1 MKREFLNEPWRKIA
15 SRRRL
20 LLLILVLTPA
30 LVAASVMGSLLPHR
44 GGTALEAG
52 IIFVY
57 CVLFIWISLGFWT
70 AMAGFWTLLKKDD
83 RFAVSRSRGELDAPI
98 RPHVKTAIL
107 FPVCNEEPERIMA
120 GIQATWRSLVRLG
133 AADRFDIHILS
144 DSSDPDRWVQ
154 EESAW
159 NRLCRDLGAHGHI
172 FYRRRRINLKRKSGN
187 VADFCRRYGAH
198 YTYMI
203 VFDADSVM
211 SGETLIRM
219 VRIMERRRNVGILQT
234 APACTGRETLIA
246 RAQQFANRAYGPMYA
261 AGLHHWFLGDA
272 QFWGHNAII
281 RVKPFIKHCALSRL
295 PGKPPL
301 GGDIL
306 SHDFVESALM
316 RRAGYSVWLAYDLEG
331 SYEEVP
337 PNLLTELKRDR
348 RWCQGNLQHL
358 RLVFTRGIFPG
369 HRALFLNGVMAYG
382 SALLWFLFLAL
393 ATTEAIH
400 EALVQPD
407 YFTPA
412 KSLFPVWPVWDPM
425 PALTLLAGTAIILFL
440 PKVCALILALIKG
453 RRKQFGGFFALCA
466 SIMTEVVLSTLLAP
480 VRMLFHSK
488 YVFLTLLGMGIGWG
502 TQQRD
507 DEATSF
513 RDALRF
519 HGGGTLLGLLWG
531 VALFQINRVFFW
543 WSSPLVVSLLLS
555 IPVSMLTSRADLG
568 RLYRRMRVF
577 VTPEEVKAPRE
588 YEDIDTYLQSISGDK
603 TSFGIPP
610 DEGFLRAAV
619 IPGVNTLHRNLLR
632 GPRALSAE
640 IEKRRDAILAKAME
654 HGPQA
659 LGKKEKKELLYDALR
674 MQRLH
679 DHIWE
684 LPEDVLKSRWK
695 VSLD

>member
-15 SRRRL
+15 SRRRF

-30 LVAASVMGSLLPHR
+30 LVAASVMGSLLPQR
-44 GGTALEAG
+44 GSTILEAS

-57 CVLFIWISLGFWT
+57 CVLFSWISLGFWT
-70 AMAGFWTLLKKDD
+70 ALAGFWTLLKKDD
-83 RFAVSRSRGELDAPI
+83 RFAVTRSRGELDAPI
-98 RPHVKTAIL
+98 RPHVRTAIL
-107 FPVCNEEPERIMA
+107 FPVCNEDPERIMA
-120 GIQATWRSLVRLG
+120 GIQAVWRSLARLG

-144 DSSDPDRWVQ
+144 DSNDPDRWVQ
-154 EESAW
+154 EEAAW
-159 NRLCRDLGAHGHI
+159 NRLCNELSAHGHI
-172 FYRRRRINLKRKSGN
+172 FYRRRRVNLKRKSGN
-187 VADFCRRYGAH
+187 VADFCRRYGDH

-211 SGETLIRM
+211 AGETLIRM

-337 PNLLTELKRDR
+337 PNLLNELKRDR

-358 RLVFTRGIFPG
+358 RLVFTSGIFPG

-393 ATTEAIH
+393 ATAAAVS

-412 KSLFPVWPVWDPM
+412 KSLFPVWPVWDPT
-425 PALTLLAGTAIILFL
+425 PALLLLAGTAMILFL
-440 PKVCALILALIKG
+440 PKVCALLLALIKG
-453 RRKQFGGFFALCA
+453 RRKQFGGFFALCG
-466 SIMTEVVLSTLLAP
+466 SILTEVVLSTLLAP

-488 YVFLTLLGMGIGWG
+488 YVFLTLMGMGIGWG

-507 DEATSF
+507 DEGTGF
-513 RDALRF
+513 WDAVRF

-531 VALFQINRVFFW
+531 AALFQINRVFFW
-543 WSSPLVVSLLLS
+543 WSSPLVFSLLLS
-555 IPVSMLTSRADLG
+555 IPVSMLTSRAELG
-568 RLYRRMRVF
+568 RLYRKMRIF
-577 VTPEEVKAPRE
+577 TTPEEVRLPRE
-588 YEDIDTYLQSISGDK
+588 YEDINSYLNASAPDR

-610 DEGFLRAAV
+610 EEGFLRAAV
-619 IPGVNTLHRNLLR
+619 VPAVNTLHRSLLR
-632 GPRALSAE
+632 GPRTLAPE
-640 IEKRRDAILAKAME
+640 IEQRRDAILSKVMQY
-654 HGPQA
+654 GPEA
-659 LGKKEKKELLYDALR
+659 LGKKEKKELLYDAHC
-674 MQRLH
+674 MKTLH
-679 DHIWE
+679 EHIWE
-684 LPEDVLKSRWK
+684 LPQDVLEERWK
-695 VSLD
+695 VRLD

>member
-15 SRRRL
+15 SRRRF

-30 LVAASVMGSLLPHR
+30 MGAASVMGSLLPQR
-44 GGTALEAG
+44 GTTVLEAS

-57 CVLFIWISLGFWT
+57 CVLFVWISLGFWT
-70 AMAGFWTLLKKDD
+70 ALAGFWTLLKKDD
-83 RFAVSRSRGELDAPI
+83 RFAVTRSRGELDAPI

-107 FPVCNEEPERIMA
+107 FPVCNEDPERIMA
-120 GIQATWRSLVRLG
+120 GIQAVWRSLARLG

-154 EESAW
+154 EEAAW
-159 NRLCRDLGAHGHI
+159 NRLCTDLSAHGHI
-172 FYRRRRINLKRKSGN
+172 FYRRRRVNLKRKSGN

-211 SGETLIRM
+211 AGETLIRM

-337 PNLLTELKRDR
+337 PNLLNELKRDR

-369 HRALFLNGVMAYG
+369 HRALFLNGVMSYG

-393 ATTEAIH
+393 ATAAAIS
-400 EALVQPD
+400 EVLVQPD
-407 YFTPA
+407 YFAPS
-412 KSLFPVWPVWDPM
+412 KSLFPVWPVWDPT
-425 PALTLLAGTAIILFL
+425 PGLLLLAATAMILFL
-440 PKVCALILALIKG
+440 PKVCALFLALIKG
-453 RRKQFGGFFALCA
+453 RRKQFGGFFALCG

-488 YVFLTLLGMGIGWG
+488 YVFLTLMGMGIGWG

-507 DEATSF
+507 DEGTGF
-513 RDALRF
+513 WDAVRF

-531 VALFQINRVFFW
+531 AALFQINRVFFW
-543 WSSPLVVSLLLS
+543 WSSPLVFSLLLS
-555 IPVSMLTSRADLG
+555 IPVSMLTSRAELG
-568 RLYRRMRVF
+568 RLYRKMRIF
-577 VTPEEVKAPRE
+577 MTPEEVRLPRE
-588 YEDIDTYLQSISGDK
+588 YEDINAYLSASSQDK

-610 DEGFLRAAV
+610 EEGFLRAAV
-619 IPGVNTLHRNLLR
+619 VPAVNTLHRSLLR
-632 GPRALSAE
+632 GPRTLSPE
-640 IEKRRDAILAKAME
+640 IEQRRDAILNKAMQ

-659 LGKKEKKELLYDALR
+659 LGKKE
-674 MQRLH
+674 
-679 DHIWE
+679 
-684 LPEDVLKSRWK
+684 
-695 VSLD
+695 

>member
-15 SRRRL
+15 SRRRFL
-20 LLLILVLTPA
+20 LLALVLTPA
-30 LVAASVMGSLLPHR
+30 LLAASVMGSLLPHR
-44 GGTALEAG
+44 GSTLLEAT

-57 CVLFIWISLGFWT
+57 CILFIWISLGFWT
-70 AMAGFWTLLKKDD
+70 ALAGFWTLLKKDD
-83 RFAVSRSRGELDAPI
+83 RFAVTRSRGELDAPI
-98 RPHVKTAIL
+98 RAHVKTAIL
-107 FPVCNEEPERIMA
+107 FPVCNEDPERIMA
-120 GIQATWRSLVRLG
+120 GIQAVWRSLARLG

-159 NRLCRDLGAHGHI
+159 NRLCTELSAHGHI

-187 VADFCRRYGAH
+187 VADFCRRFGAN
-198 YTYMI
+198 YVYMI

-316 RRAGYSVWLAYDLEG
+316 RRAGYSVWLAYDLDG

-393 ATTEAIH
+393 ATTEAIL

-425 PALTLLAGTAIILFL
+425 PALSLLAGTAVILFL
-440 PKVCALILALIKG
+440 PKVCALLLALFKG
-453 RRKQFGGFFALCA
+453 RRKQFGGFFALCG
-466 SIMTEVVLSTLLAP
+466 SILSEVILSTLLAP

-507 DEATSF
+507 DASTSF
-513 RDALRF
+513 WDALRF
-519 HGGGTLLGLLWG
+519 HGGGTLLGLIWG

-543 WSSPLVVSLLLS
+543 WSSPLVISLLLS
-555 IPVSMLTSRADLG
+555 IPVSMLTSRAGMG
-568 RLYRRMRVF
+568 RLFRKFRLF
-577 VTPEEVKAPRE
+577 TTPEEVRLPRE
-588 YEDIDTYLQSISGDK
+588 YEDIEDYLQKTAQDR
-603 TSFGIPP
+603 TSFGIPAE
-610 DEGFLRAAV
+610 EGFVRAAV
-619 IPGVNTLHRNLLR
+619 VPAINTLHRCLLR
-632 GPRALSAE
+632 GARILAPEIGQRRDKILDKVLQNGPEALS
-640 IEKRRDAILAKAME
+640 
-654 HGPQA
+654 
-659 LGKKEKKELLYDALR
+659 KKEKKELLYDGER
-674 MQRLH
+674 MARLH
-679 DHIWE
+679 EHIWE
-684 LPEDVLKSRWK
+684 LPRNVLEERWK
-695 VSLD
+695 VRLD

>member
-1 MKREFLNEPWRKIA
+1 MTREFLNEPWRKIA

-20 LLLILVLTPA
+20 LLLVLVLLPA
-30 LVAASVMGSLLPHR
+30 LAAASVMGSLLPHQ
-44 GGTALEAG
+44 GSTALEGA
-52 IIFVY
+52 IVVVY
-57 CVLFIWISLGFWT
+57 CVLFTWISLGFWT
-70 AMAGFWTLLKKDD
+70 AMAGFWTLIKKDD
-83 RFAVSRSRGELDAPI
+83 RFAVSRSRGDLDAPI
-98 RPHVKTAIL
+98 RSNVRTAIL

-120 GIQATWRSLVRLG
+120 GIQATWKSLARLG

-154 EESAW
+154 EEVAW
-159 NRLCRDLGAHGHI
+159 KRLCDHLSAHGRI

-281 RVKPFIKHCALSRL
+281 RVKPFIRHCALTRL

-337 PNLLTELKRDR
+337 PNLLNELKRDR

-369 HRALFLNGVMAYG
+369 HRALFLNGVMSYG

-393 ATTEAIH
+393 VTTEAVM

-407 YFTPA
+407 YFAPA

-425 PALTLLAGTAIILFL
+425 PALTLLAATAVILFL
-440 PKVCALILALIKG
+440 PKVCALLLALIKG
-453 RRKQFGGFFALCA
+453 RRRQFGGFFALCG
-466 SIMTEVVLSTLLAP
+466 SILTEVVLSTLLAP

-507 DEATSF
+507 DESTSF
-513 RDALRF
+513 MDALRF
-519 HGGGTLLGLLWG
+519 HGGGTLLALVWG

-543 WSSPLVVSLLLS
+543 WSSPLVISLLLS
-555 IPVSMLTSRADLG
+555 IPVSMLTSRAGMG
-568 RLYRRMRVF
+568 RLFRRLRIF
-577 VTPEEVKAPRE
+577 VTPEETRLPRE
-588 YEDIDTYLQSISGDK
+588 YEDIETYLRRLEHAPSGLGLP
-603 TSFGIPP
+603 S
-610 DEGFLRAAV
+610 EHGFLRAAV
-619 IPGVNTLHRNLLR
+619 DPGINALHRTLLR
-632 GPRALSAE
+632 GRRSLTPE
-640 IEKRRDAILAKAME
+640 INRRRDALLDKAL
-654 HGPQA
+654 HQGPDA
-659 LGKKEKKELLYDALR
+659 LSKKEKKELLYDYER
-674 MQRLH
+674 MLRLH
-679 DHIWE
+679 EQIWE
-684 LPEDVLKSRWK
+684 LPRDVLATRWN
-695 VSLD
+695 VRLD

>member
-1 MKREFLNEPWRKIA
+1 MNREFLNEPWRKIA
-15 SRRRL
+15 ARRRFF
-20 LLLILVLTPA
+20 LLILVVAPA
-30 LVAASVMGSLLPHR
+30 LVAASVMGSLLPHQ
-44 GGTALEAG
+44 GSTALELA
-52 IIFVY
+52 IIFIF

-70 AMAGFWTLLKKDD
+70 ALAGFWTLLKRDD
-83 RFAVSRSRGELDAPI
+83 RFAVTRSRGDLDAPI
-98 RPHVKTAIL
+98 RHNIKTAIL
-107 FPVCNEEPERIMA
+107 FPVCNEDPERIMA
-120 GIQATWRSLVRLG
+120 GIQATWLSLQRLG

-144 DSSDPDRWVQ
+144 DSNDPDRWVQ
-154 EESAW
+154 EEAAW
-159 NRLCRDLGAHGHI
+159 HRLCTNLSAHGRI
-172 FYRRRRINLKRKSGN
+172 FYRRRRVNLKRKSGN

-211 SGETLIRM
+211 SGDTLVRM

-281 RVKPFIKHCALSRL
+281 RVKPFIRHCALSRL

-369 HRALFLNGVMAYG
+369 HRALFLNGVMSYG

-393 ATTEAIH
+393 STTEAVM

-407 YFTPA
+407 YFTPD

-425 PALTLLAGTAIILFL
+425 PALTLLAATAVVLFL
-440 PKVCALILALIKG
+440 PKVCALILALAKG
-453 RRKQFGGFFALCA
+453 RRKKFGGFFALTA
-466 SIMTEVVLSTLLAP
+466 SILTEVILSTLLAP

-507 DEATSF
+507 DEGTSF
-513 RDALRF
+513 WDAVRF
-519 HGGGTLLGLLWG
+519 HGGGTLLALIWGL
-531 VALFQINRVFFW
+531 ALFQINRVFFW
-543 WSSPLVVSLLLS
+543 WSSPLIFSLLLS
-555 IPVSMLTSRADLG
+555 IPVSMVTSRAEVG
-568 RLYRRMRVF
+568 RFFRRLRIF
-577 VTPEEVKAPRE
+577 VTPEEVRTPKE
-588 YEDIDTYLQSISGDK
+588 YKDIDAYLAQNQLPGLGLPAED
-603 TSFGIPP
+603 
-610 DEGFLRAAV
+610 GFVRAAV
-619 IPGVNTLHRNLLR
+619 DPGVNLLHRTMLG
-632 GPRALSAE
+632 GPRRLNPAIIRRREAL
-640 IEKRRDAILAKAME
+640 LAKALDN
-654 HGPQA
+654 GPGS
-659 LGKKEKKELLYDALR
+659 LSKKEKKEMLYDGEL
-674 MQRLH
+674 MSRLH
-679 DHIWE
+679 REIWS
-684 LPEDVLKSRWK
+684 LPEDLLSSRWK
-695 VSLD
+695 VRLS